1 MTVLYQFESCP
12 YCQKV
17 KKKLTELGLEY
28 QVEEVPRARSER
40 DTIKKLSGQIKVPV
54 LEDSDGTVIYD
65 SSEIVA
71 YLEEKYGS

>member
-1 MTVLYQFESCP
+1 MIILYQFESCP

-17 KKKLTELGLEY
+17 EKKLTELELEY
-28 QVEEVPRARSER
+28 RVEEVPKARSER
-40 DTIKKLSGQIKVPV
+40 DKIKELSGQIKVPV
-54 LEDSDGTVIYD
+54 LEDGDGTVIYD